1 MPESLVFGIW
11 SWTAII
17 DCVVATRYCTICGE
31 MGLLRKMYKASKS
44 DIVRSKDW
52 NMESSV
58 QFFVVD
64 RRKVNLTSFSRCS

>member
-1 MPESLVFGIW
+1 
-11 SWTAII
+11 
-17 DCVVATRYCTICGE
+17 

-52 NMESSV
+52 NMESYV

-64 RRKVNLTSFSRCS
+64 